1 MCAKSTRYLSKVSKA
16 MRHSFVDTA
25 VALYFNE
32 RYYLFASISKLIE
45 VRLFELVLVLA
56 EKWDGVFWKEEWV
69 HLSVDLQLRYP
80 NQAGLSVPP
89 PANDWNDGQID

>member
-1 MCAKSTRYLSKVSKA
+1 MAVSVWSFRREDEKKTHGILSAEEKEIGKLSESLHINSNLLYRFLVCAKSTRYLSKVPKA

-45 VRLFELVLVLA
+45 VRFFELV
-56 EKWDGVFWKEEWV
+56 
-69 HLSVDLQLRYP
+69 
-80 NQAGLSVPP
+80 
-89 PANDWNDGQID
+89 